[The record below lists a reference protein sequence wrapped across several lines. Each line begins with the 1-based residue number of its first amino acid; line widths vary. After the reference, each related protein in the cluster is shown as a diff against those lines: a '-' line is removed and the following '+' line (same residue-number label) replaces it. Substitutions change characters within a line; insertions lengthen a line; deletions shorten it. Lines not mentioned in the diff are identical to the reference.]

1 MAAGVSACRR
11 NSTSA
16 RARAS
21 EGDRAYIDAM
31 VPHHQAGIM
40 LADQAIQRANHQELK
55 VFAAD
60 VRAEEAG
67 EITLLQGWRTAWFDS
82 ASTPAPVPPAD
93 IPAGADFDLA
103 WMRAMI
109 AHHQQAIELSR
120 LALRSNARGETDS
133 LALHVIAQDTSEQ
146 RQLRAWAKQWY
157 GVTLARVPADPPG
170 FLYASRRE

>member
-1 MAAGVSACRR
+1 
-11 NSTSA
+11 
-16 RARAS
+16 
-21 EGDRAYIDAM
+21 M
-31 VPHHQAGIM
+31 VPHHQAGVM
-40 LADQAIQRANHQELK
+40 LADEAIQRASHDELK

-67 EITLLQGWRTAWFDS
+67 EITLLQSWRVAWFDS

-93 IPAGADFDLA
+93 IPAGPDFDLA
-103 WMRAMI
+103 WIRAMV

-146 RQLRAWAKQWY
+146 RQLRDWAKQWY
-157 GVTLARVPADPPG
+157 GVAVARAPAEGPS
-170 FLYASRRE
+170 FVALTRRR